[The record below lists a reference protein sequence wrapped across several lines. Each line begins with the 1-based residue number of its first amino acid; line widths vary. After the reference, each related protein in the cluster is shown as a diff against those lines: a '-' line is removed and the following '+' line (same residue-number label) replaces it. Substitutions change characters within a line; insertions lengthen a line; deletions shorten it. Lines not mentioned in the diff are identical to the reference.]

1 VKKLEKANCGIM
13 ARVLESLITIGQVA
27 DLIMQ
32 HSARAFLTSTQNPD
46 GGWGYAPD
54 HTSLVEPTAATIL
67 ALRAHNPGTDML
79 RSAIDWLRGAQ
90 HADGGWGLAQDDQD
104 SGWLTAWA
112 VWALAGTD
120 SANDAVSRGVAFLQ
134 QVRPLPTSQDAIQ
147 QVSQVLQIDLTLEG
161 WPWWPDEAS
170 WVEPTAL
177 TLLALSHAPTG
188 ESDHA
193 RCQTAV
199 DYLLDRRCQPGG
211 WNVGNPVMFSQS
223 LPPRACPTAWVILA
237 LAWHD
242 PSAIT
247 ARDLDALRADMR
259 QDAGV
264 LAHAWGLLA
273 LQAVGA
279 DEPASRAA
287 LRTLR
292 QNDGSWNQNPYH
304 TAIASLALDLGAGT

>member
-1 VKKLEKANCGIM
+1 
-13 ARVLESLITIGQVA
+13 
-27 DLIMQ
+27 
-32 HSARAFLTSTQNPD
+32 
-46 GGWGYAPD
+46 
-54 HTSLVEPTAATIL
+54 
-67 ALRAHNPGTDML
+67 
-79 RSAIDWLRGAQ
+79 
-90 HADGGWGLAQDDQD
+90 
-104 SGWLTAWA
+104 LTAWA

-120 SANDAVSRGVAFLQ
+120 SANVAVSRGVAFLQ

-161 WPWWPDEAS
+161 WPWWPAEAN

-188 ESDHA
+188 EA
-193 RCQTAV
+193 AYVRRQAAI

-237 LAWHD
+237 LARSD

-264 LAHAWGLLA
+264 LAGAWGLLA
-273 LQAVGA
+273 LQALDA

-287 LRTLR
+287 LRTLQ

-304 TAIASLALDLGAGT
+304 TATASLALDRGAGI